1 MIQTVKMYHKSD
13 HKAFDVL
20 GRIISGTIKKNDELR
35 ILGEN
40 YEPGDDED
48 VFVKSASRIFLLQGR
63 YKI

>member
-48 VFVKSASRIFLLQGR
+48 VFVKSA
-63 YKI
+63 